1 MPSDEQRGTSEQA
14 VAVDERA
21 IANAR
26 GAVGAVRTAS
36 ETVDGQLATIDER
49 ANSQADEIASV
60 VHEVSDLSATIEEV
74 AASTDQVATRSEDAA
89 ERAADGRLAAT
100 EAMEVIEAVRETSE
114 ELATEVEQLNDR
126 IDTIE
131 TALAGIDDIA
141 EQTNL
146 LALNASIEAAR
157 ADGNS
162 EGFAV
167 VADEIKS
174 LASEAQSQ
182 ADTIE
187 SALTG
192 VQSAADETVAQLEA
206 TTAQIERGADHV
218 ADTMDEFDAVA
229 DVVSE
234 TADDVQSVSAATED
248 LADSSESIATSAEG
262 VADRADDIGA
272 SIGEIRDARG
282 EQTEMLRE
290 VEDAL
295 STADVA
301 ERSRDRLST
310 GLPVDEHC
318 GGLVEGGQHVLRS
331 GEGVPVDDLLAR
343 EGGYHSINENVRK
356 DGERIICEWHNR
368 VVTDEDGEAVA
379 IFSQFQDITE
389 RRTQQKELER
399 HRAVIESAS
408 NTIITIDESG
418 LVQSVNPAVEATFG
432 YSPDEL
438 IGEPMTKLMGDAAAE
453 RHRSAFGR
461 YLETGRKTLDWEYTE
476 LEGQH
481 RDGSPVPVGVTFGEV
496 EHEDALWFV
505 GILRDV
511 TEEKRQKQELEW
523 TNAVLSTLLE
533 TLPVGVLAETDDRE
547 VLATNDRLFELFD
560 LDGSPEAVGGD
571 DCEALAEELGDRFP
585 DPSGF
590 VDRINEIVAANES
603 LDGEDVALENGRTF
617 ARTHEP
623 IELPDGKGHLWTYRD
638 ITAQRAYEDRLAALN
653 GMAQDLIGAES
664 REAAAEI
671 GVEAARDVLELDAN
685 AVHLVDDER
694 SALVPVAGTEQLSEL
709 IGEPPRLTEGNSIAW
724 RVFERG
730 EPLAV
735 DDTHEETDVYNPD
748 SRIRG
753 ELHLPLGEYGILV
766 AGSPSSNAFDDE
778 DIVLG
783 EILAGSL
790 VSAFEQIEQ
799 SEQRRARERELT
811 VQNERLEEF
820 ASIVSHDL
828 RNPLNVAEGRLELA
842 QENGDWDQLTAVE
855 RAHDRMNAMIDDL
868 LTLAREGEQVSEISP
883 VALDEVA
890 HGSWEHV
897 VTDDATLEVASDR
910 AVLADRGRLQQ
921 LLENLMRNAVEHAGD
936 AVTVSI
942 GETAGADGFY
952 VEDDGPGIPP
962 EVRENVFEAGYT
974 TSDRGTGFGLR
985 IVKQIVE
992 AHDWAIEVRDGT
1004 DGGARFEITGVE
1016 FAAD

>member
-174 LASEAQSQ
+174 LAGEAQSQ

-343 EGGYHSINENVRK
+343 LVVAALA
-356 DGERIICEWHNR
+356 DG
-368 VVTDEDGEAVA
+368 
-379 IFSQFQDITE
+379 
-389 RRTQQKELER
+389 
-399 HRAVIESAS
+399 RAVSLTPTPTLDRETLA
-408 NTIITIDESG
+408 D
-418 LVQSVNPAVEATFG
+418 
-432 YSPDEL
+432 
-438 IGEPMTKLMGDAAAE
+438 
-453 RHRSAFGR
+453 AFGAAP
-461 YLETGRKTLDWEYTE
+461 GD
-476 LEGQH
+476 
-481 RDGSPVPVGVTFGEV
+481 DS
-496 EHEDALWFV
+496 
-505 GILRDV
+505 
-511 TEEKRQKQELEW
+511 
-523 TNAVLSTLLE
+523 LSTA
-533 TLPVGVLAETDDRE
+533 TAE
-547 VLATNDRLFELFD
+547 DRLFVLDAFDTWNRGPNVFD
-560 LDGSPEAVGGD
+560 LQRRS
-571 DCEALAEELGDRFP
+571 LGE
-585 DPSGF
+585 
-590 VDRINEIVAANES
+590 VN
-603 LDGEDVALENGRTF
+603 
-617 ARTHEP
+617 
-623 IELPDGKGHLWTYRD
+623 
-638 ITAQRAYEDRLAALN
+638 
-653 GMAQDLIGAES
+653 
-664 REAAAEI
+664 
-671 GVEAARDVLELDAN
+671 
-685 AVHLVDDER
+685 
-694 SALVPVAGTEQLSEL
+694 
-709 IGEPPRLTEGNSIAW
+709 
-724 RVFERG
+724 
-730 EPLAV
+730 
-735 DDTHEETDVYNPD
+735 EETDARRDAPLLIVGN
-748 SRIRG
+748 IAG
-753 ELHLPLGEYGILV
+753 EI
-766 AGSPSSNAFDDE
+766 A
-778 DIVLG
+778 VLG
-783 EILAGSL
+783 EQA
-790 VSAFEQIEQ
+790 
-799 SEQRRARERELT
+799 AREARYENDGGVFEPTDT
-811 VQNERLEEF
+811 V
-820 ASIVSHDL
+820 
-828 RNPLNVAEGRLELA
+828 LNVV
-842 QENGDWDQLTAVE
+842 D
-855 RAHDRMNAMIDDL
+855 DRDIDD
-868 LTLAREGEQVSEISP
+868 TFAAFYVGAAEQVFRVTGDPGDRQLVVVESP
-883 VALDEVA
+883 GVAGEPSVRI
-890 HGSWEHV
+890 
-897 VTDDATLEVASDR
+897 DR
-910 AVLADRGRLQQ
+910 RERP
-921 LLENLMRNAVEHAGD
+921 
-936 AVTVSI
+936 
-942 GETAGADGFY
+942 GA
-952 VEDDGPGIPP
+952 PST
-962 EVRENVFEAGYT
+962 R
-974 TSDRGTGFGLR
+974 
-985 IVKQIVE
+985 
-992 AHDWAIEVRDGT
+992 
-1004 DGGARFEITGVE
+1004 
-1016 FAAD
+1016 